1 MTDTLKALT
10 EAQID
15 DAMGPV
21 RMAFPRASFALDDVP
36 ASLHQLAP
44 YAARWGVA
52 DDSVRDSVIRGTPL
66 TLKRNLRWMVTVLDY
81 ALTEWLAGPESL
93 STEPTDAYV
102 AYSAMRMAAD
112 GISSKDLHD

>member
-1 MTDTLKALT
+1 MTDTLTVLT

-21 RMAFPRASFALDDVP
+21 RMAFQGHRSPLTTFPRPSINSPPMPHVGASQMIR
-36 ASLHQLAP
+36 S
-44 YAARWGVA
+44 GTG
-52 DDSVRDSVIRGTPL
+52 VIRGTPL
-66 TLKRNLRWMVTVLDY
+66 MLKRNLKWMVTVLDY
-81 ALTEWLAGPESL
+81 ALTEWLAGSESL

-112 GISSKDLHD
+112 CISSKDLHD